1 MSNYTKTT
9 NFTAKDSL
17 PSGNAGKI
25 VKGSDFDTEFDNI
38 ATAIATKQDIASLG
52 TMGTQNANNVT
63 ITGGTMSGMTSI
75 ADADGNV
82 RGIQKS
88 GSTKTTSYTLVA
100 ADAGNFI
107 QVESGGSIV
116 VPTSVFTAGDSVII
130 FNNTTGDMT
139 ITCSAVTAYVGGISS
154 AKTSATL
161 ATRGIATILFVT
173 SSLAVIV
180 GNVK

>member
-38 ATAIATKQDIASLG
+38 ATAIATKQDTSSLG
-52 TMGTQNANNVT
+52 TMATQNANNVS

-75 ADADGNV
+75 ADADGNI

-88 GSTKTTSYTLVA
+88 GSTKTSSYQLTTSDV
-100 ADAGNFI
+100 GNFI
-107 QVESGGSIV
+107 QVESGGSITI
-116 VPTSVFTAGDSVII
+116 PNSTFSAGDSVVI
-130 FNNTTGDMT
+130 FNNTSGDMT
-139 ITCSAVTAYVGGISS
+139 ITCNTSTTYVGGINST
-154 AKTSATL
+154 KATATV
-161 ATRGIATILFVT
+161 ATRGIATILFV
-173 SSLAVIV
+173 SSTFAVLV